1 MTSREQG
8 CWARERPDP
17 PRQTDKNK
25 RNSTVRYWQGEKE
38 TMLDWMPTLENDPC
52 VPPSSACMRQH
63 LLPEGCHSSL
73 ITTWLHACCAA
84 SVTSNSL
91 WLYGLQPARLLCP
104 WDSPGKNTGVGHHA
118 LLQGIFP
125 TQGSNSRLTTPALA
139 GRLFTPSA
147 TWEAHYH
154 MSLTKLTSKT
164 FWELYRTG
172 NTSHQLKHKSEGR
185 EKLLD
190 KECSWDF
197 PGSPVVKT
205 PHPQGKGPRVDPW
218 WGN

>member
-1 MTSREQG
+1 MVTSREQG

-17 PRQTDKNK
+17 PRETDENK

-84 SVTSNSL
+84 SVTSNYL

-125 TQGSNSRLTTPALA
+125 TQGSNSRLSLLHWQAGSLLPVPPGKPITTWVWLNWQAKPSGNFTELA
-139 GRLFTPSA
+139 I
-147 TWEAHYH
+147 
-154 MSLTKLTSKT
+154 
-164 FWELYRTG
+164 
-172 NTSHQLKHKSEGR
+172 
-185 EKLLD
+185 
-190 KECSWDF
+190 
-197 PGSPVVKT
+197 
-205 PHPQGKGPRVDPW
+205 PHT
-218 WGN
+218 N